1 MERFVSRPFFTAI
14 VFAAFDLSAANASW
28 AAFVAFA
35 HAAFHTF
42 ASARFCRSAN
52 AARTFHISS

>member
-1 MERFVSRPFFTAI
+1 MAWFVSRPFLTAM
-14 VFAAFDLSAANASW
+14 VFAAFALSAANASA

-42 ASARFCRSAN
+42 AEARPYRSAN
-52 AARTFHISS
+52 AARTFQTSS